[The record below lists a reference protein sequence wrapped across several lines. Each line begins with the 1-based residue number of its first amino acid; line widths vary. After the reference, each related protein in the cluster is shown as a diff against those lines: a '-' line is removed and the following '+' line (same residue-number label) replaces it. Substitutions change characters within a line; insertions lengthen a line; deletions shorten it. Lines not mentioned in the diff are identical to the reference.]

1 MPTQVTI
8 HPTAKIALVAVLT
21 SVFVGGG
28 IVGLKRLLSPKE
40 THLEAP
46 ASALTVTQVGTLN
59 EYLLPV
65 IDLPI
70 SADAPES
77 HWSEALAAV
86 LGGQTEVATQY
97 GRVDVMT
104 DRFAIEVDRLAKWH
118 EAIGQASHYSH
129 TSNKRAAAAIIIL
142 PTDSL
147 EKIPLIEET
156 CLSKGIKLILLQTK

>member
-1 MPTQVTI
+1 MPTQVTV
-8 HPTAKIALVAVLT
+8 HPTAKIAFVAVLL

-28 IVGLKRLLSPKE
+28 IVGLKRILSPEEPQLKASDS
-40 THLEAP
+40 AP
-46 ASALTVTQVGTLN
+46 IVSQVRTLN

-65 IDLPI
+65 IDLPVP
-70 SADAPES
+70 ADAPES
-77 HWSEALAAV
+77 YWSEALAAV
-86 LGGQTEVATQY
+86 LGGQTEVATQS

-129 TSNKRAAAAIIIL
+129 TSNKRAAAAIILL

-156 CLSKGIKLILLQTK
+156 CLSKGIKLILLQVK